1 MRDDRIEPP
10 NQSQITPTPA
20 PARTDMATED
30 CLRSSSEQEY
40 NGRVQVLFGVAAAED
55 PVCSVIQKMFQE
67 YPASDADVRV
77 APDCLANVGSLV
89 GSGRINENCGRELLE
104 IAVVD

>member
-1 MRDDRIEPP
+1 
-10 NQSQITPTPA
+10 
-20 PARTDMATED
+20 MATED